1 MIIMANGE
9 IVVSSMIV
17 RACSLLVE
25 VGDEMI
31 LLTAYYDAR
40 LTVDAR

>member
-1 MIIMANGE
+1 MANGG
-9 IVVSSMIV
+9 IVVSSMIA

-25 VGDEMI
+25 VGDETI

-40 LTVDAR
+40 LRVDAS